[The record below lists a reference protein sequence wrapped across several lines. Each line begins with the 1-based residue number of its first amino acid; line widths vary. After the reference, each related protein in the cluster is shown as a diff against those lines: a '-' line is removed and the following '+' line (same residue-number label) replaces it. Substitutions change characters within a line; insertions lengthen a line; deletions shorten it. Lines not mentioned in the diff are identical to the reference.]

1 MIILQ
6 VHLVIHISAGILE
19 DVRAFLTD
27 EAANRY
33 EEQLCKENEI
43 PYEQTEREKYYD
55 ENEVDDD
62 IE

>member
-1 MIILQ
+1 
-6 VHLVIHISAGILE
+6 VIHISAGILE